1 MSNFEQ
7 LPVESGMGPSSLANM
22 PGRPLDGKGGGDLFV
37 AKKQPDIITHGI
49 RPIDLVYSMRRRW
62 PLSIGLGLLVM
73 GITLLIAWLVI
84 PVKYKAD
91 VWLRVAKSRPKIIF
105 DTATESHY
113 LNDRNAQAT
122 LIRSALVLDTALQQP
137 GIAQL
142 NCLKNAVDKKDWLI
156 KNLQVGYLGSS
167 EILQIAISGEDPD
180 ELVKI
185 LLAVRLAYMDRV
197 VAVDRELD
205 MRRRMTLEQAHKNTE
220 KLITRKRLQ
229 YKTLADTLGTPDSQ
243 TARYANIYALET
255 VATQRNQVNALRSQI
270 NGLERKVLLL
280 KGRMQLLPQTEQQ
293 VDAVERRQVAMRKL
307 AVAHLARDPEIAK
320 MRQDLILFDAQLKD
334 QEQRVVNPERNPS
347 IIRLRNAIAERK
359 QQSQRRA
366 KELIPLIEEE
376 VKRNI
381 DRWQSEVPMTVAEK
395 LQLEIDTA
403 NMDKSVLQSQL
414 DTHMKSFQQAVT
426 SAEKFSSGS
435 TELDSLRAELE
446 RMQKMYYQMGS
457 QLEEW
462 TVEAQ
467 AAQRVQTIN
476 EPEKPRV
483 SDMPKKIQ
491 IMSIL
496 GILSFA
502 GTVIAVGGFDFL
514 GRRVNNADELS
525 FGLGVHVMGD
535 LPLITRGI
543 HRHRV
548 NQSVQGL
555 LMESI
560 DNIRTALLHR
570 AEMDNMNAVL
580 ITSSLEKEGKTTVSS
595 QLAASLA
602 RTGRRVILLDAD
614 LRRPSSHRMFDR
626 PLNPGLA
633 EYLRGMASLDEI
645 ITTTR
650 VENLWIIPA
659 GTPHPD
665 AIISLAQG
673 GMETPIKMLREQFDF
688 VIVDSGPVLT
698 DADVL
703 VIGRLCDGIIM
714 SVLRDVSRLPWVY
727 EACERIRM
735 VDIPLIGIVLN
746 GVSFGKYR
754 PYYSSYTIEVQSQ
767 KKLK

>member
-1 MSNFEQ
+1 MSNYEQ
-7 LPVESGMGPSSLANM
+7 LPVESGMGPSSLVNM
-22 PGRPLDGKGGGDLFV
+22 PGRLVESRGGGELMT
-37 AKKQPDIITHGI
+37 AKKQPEIITHGI

-73 GITLLIAWLVI
+73 AVTLIIAWFVI
-84 PVKYKAD
+84 PVKYNAH

-122 LIRSALVLDTALQQP
+122 LIRSSIVLDTALQQP

-142 NCLKNAVDKKDWLI
+142 NCLKNATDKKNWLI
-156 KNLQVGYLGSS
+156 QNLQVGYLGSS

-185 LLAVRLAYMDRV
+185 LMAVRLAYMDRV

-205 MRRRMTLEQAHKNTE
+205 MRRRMTLEQAYKNTE
-220 KLITRKRLQ
+220 KMITRKRIQ
-229 YKTLADTLGTPDSQ
+229 YRTLADQLGTPDSQ

-255 VATQRNQVNALRSQI
+255 VATLRNQVNALRAQI
-270 NGLERKVLLL
+270 SGLERKIALT
-280 KGRMQLLPQTEQQ
+280 KGRMSMLPAEEQK
-293 VDAVERRQVAMRKL
+293 VDAIQRRQDAMRKL
-307 AVAHLARDPEIAK
+307 AAATLWQDPDMAR
-320 MRQDLILFDAQLKD
+320 MRQRLLELDSVLKD
-334 QEQRVVNPERNPS
+334 QAGRVKNPEKNPS
-347 IIRLRNAIAERK
+347 ITRLRSMIEEL
-359 QQSQRRA
+359 QVMLERRA
-366 KELIPLIEEE
+366 KELIPLIEEQ
-376 VKRNI
+376 VKLRIHELERNI
-381 DRWQSEVPMTVAEK
+381 PMTVAEK
-395 LQLEIDTA
+395 MQLEIDTA
-403 NMDKSVLQSQL
+403 NMDKTVLQSQL
-414 DTHMKSFQQAVT
+414 ESCMKAFQQAVT
-426 SAEKFSSGS
+426 SAEKFSAGS
-435 TELDSLRAELE
+435 TELDTLRAELD
-446 RMQKMYYQMGS
+446 RMQRMYHQMGT
-457 QLEEW
+457 QLDEW
-462 TVEAQ
+462 TIESGAS
-467 AAQRVQTIN
+467 QRVQTIN
-476 EPEKPRV
+476 EPEKPKV
-483 SDMPKKIQ
+483 SDLPKKIQ

-496 GILSFA
+496 GLLSFA
-502 GTVIAVGGFDFL
+502 GTVVAVGGFDFL
-514 GRRVNNADELS
+514 GRRVNNSDELS

-570 AEMDNMNAVL
+570 AELDNMNAVL

-665 AIISLAQG
+665 AIIALAQG
-673 GMETPIKMLREQFDF
+673 GMEDPIKMLREQFDF

-735 VDIPLIGIVLN
+735 VDIPLIGVVLN

-754 PYYSSYTIEVQSQ
+754 PYYSSYTIEVASQ

>member
-1 MSNFEQ
+1 
-7 LPVESGMGPSSLANM
+7 MGSSQLANM
-22 PGRPLDGKGGGDLFV
+22 PGRPIDAKGGDLFI

-73 GITLLIAWLVI
+73 AITLIIAFLVI
-84 PVKYKAD
+84 PVKYNAH

-122 LIRSALVLDTALQQP
+122 LIRSGLVLDTALQQP

-142 NCLKNAVDKKDWLI
+142 NCLKNVTDKKNWLI
-156 KNLQVGYLGSS
+156 QNLQVGYLGSS
-167 EILQIAISGEDPD
+167 EILQIAISGEDPE

-205 MRRRMTLEQAHKNTE
+205 MRRRMTLEQAYKNTE
-220 KLITRKRLQ
+220 KVITRKRIQ
-229 YKTLADTLGTPDSQ
+229 YRTLADQLGAPDSQ
-243 TARYANIYALET
+243 AARYASIYALET
-255 VATQRNQVNALRSQI
+255 VAMLRNQVNALRSQI
-270 NGLERKVLLL
+270 SGLDRKIALL
-280 KGRMQLLPQTEQQ
+280 KGRLSMLTPAEQR
-293 VDAVERRQVAMRKL
+293 VDAVERKQEAMRKL
-307 AVAHLARDPEIAK
+307 AIAALGRDPDIAR
-320 MRQDLILFDAQLKD
+320 MRQEIIQLDALLKD
-334 QEQRVVNPERNPS
+334 QVQRVKNPERNPS
-347 IIRLRNAIAERK
+347 VVRLSNAIAERR
-359 QQSQRRA
+359 QAMERRA
-366 KELIPLIEEE
+366 KELVPIIEEE

-381 DRWQSEVPMTVAEK
+381 DRWQAEVPMTVAEK
-395 LQLEIDTA
+395 IQLEIDTA
-403 NMDKSVLQSQL
+403 NMDKSVFQSQL
-414 DTHMKSFQQAVT
+414 DSHMKAFQQAVT

-462 TVEAQ
+462 TIEAQ

-476 EPEKPRV
+476 EPEIPRV
-483 SDMPKKIQ
+483 NDMPKKIQ

-496 GILSFA
+496 GLLSFA

-514 GRRVNNADELS
+514 GRRVNNSDELS

-570 AEMDNMNAVL
+570 AELDNMNAVL

-673 GMETPIKMLREQFDF
+673 GMEDPIKMLREQFDF